1 MKLASALAC
10 VLALTGSPVSA
21 LAPAS
26 GASKPSSQSWRGLA
40 RLPAPL
46 GGPIVVGM
54 DGKIIFISGNP
65 ANGVPTADVNV
76 YDLGQRA
83 WTPRR
88 AAPQPLAY
96 PAVAVLNGLI
106 YIAGG
111 CVRADCSFPTSAA
124 NTYDP
129 KEDLWTP
136 LPPLPEPVYS
146 PVGAALGGRFYV
158 FGGVPG
164 PIHGSVASARVY
176 VFDPALRTWSRLRDM
191 PSRRSHAAGAEL
203 GGRFVL
209 AGGCMSATPGRQ
221 CDETSASAV
230 IYDAGSDSWS
240 PFAALPIP
248 LWGHGAVS
256 DDGRIV
262 VAGGVASATVYG
274 GGRSFILERGAT
286 RWVEGPPLLRSRFL
300 PSLFN
305 LPRGVGLFGTNT
317 DINSAYVNTHAA
329 DLIESLGAPGPFID
343 PGEPP
348 RAPAPVVSAPR
359 PRAPITREP
368 SPAPAFD
375 AENPENLP
383 AAVAPRPHTH
393 AVVIGVERYRE
404 TLPRADFAAGDAKLT
419 AEYFRRVL
427 GVPEENLALLS
438 DDRATKSDFEK
449 YFERWLPNRVEAGD
463 EVYVYF
469 SGHGAPNPKTGESY
483 LVPFDADPTYIEQTG
498 YPLKRMYEQLAK
510 LPAKR
515 VVLVLDS
522 CFSGAGGRSVIAQG
536 ARPLVSVI
544 QSGVPRPLIVI
555 TASGGDQISNS
566 YQEKRHGLF
575 TYFFLKGLKE
585 NGADFRAVY
594 DYLKPQVSRVAR
606 RQYNADQVPQW
617 RRGR

>member
-1 MKLASALAC
+1 MKFAAALAC
-10 VLALTGSPVSA
+10 VLVSAGSPVFA

-26 GASKPSSQSWRGLA
+26 GASKSWRGLA

-65 ANGVPTADVNV
+65 ASGVPTADINV

-88 AAPQPLAY
+88 PAPQPLAY

-111 CVRADCSFPTSAA
+111 CVRADCSFPTAAA

-129 KEDLWTP
+129 AADLWSP

-146 PVGAALGGRFYV
+146 PVGAALGGRFFV

-176 VFDPALRTWSRLRDM
+176 VFDPAGRAWSRLRDM
-191 PSRRSHAAGAEL
+191 PQRRSHAAGAEF
-203 GGRFVL
+203 GGRFIL

-221 CDETSASAV
+221 CDEITAGSDA
-230 IYDAGSDSWS
+230 YDAGSDSWS
-240 PFAALPIP
+240 SFAPLPTP
-248 LWGHGAVS
+248 VWAHGAIS
-256 DDGRIV
+256 DGRRLI
-262 VAGGVASATVYG
+262 VAGGTNSAAYG
-274 GGRSFILERGAT
+274 GGRTFILERGAT
-286 RWVEGPPLLRSRFL
+286 SWVEGPPLLRARFF

-305 LPRGVGLFGTNT
+305 LPRGIGLFGTNT
-317 DINSAYVNTHAA
+317 ETNGAHVNMHAA

-348 RAPAPVVSAPR
+348 ARLPAPVEPPAR
-359 PRAPITREP
+359 PRAAIAIRT
-368 SPAPAFD
+368 PAPVID
-375 AENPENLP
+375 SENPENLP
-383 AAVAPRPHTH
+383 SAVAERPHAH
-393 AVVIGVERYRE
+393 AIVIGVERYRE
-404 TLPRADFAAGDAKLT
+404 TLPRADFAAGDAKLA

-498 YPLKRMYEQLAK
+498 YPLKRLYEHLAK

-536 ARPLVSVI
+536 ARPLVSVVE
-544 QSGVPRPLIVI
+544 SGVPRPLIVI

-585 NGADFRAVY
+585 KGADFRAVY

-617 RRGR
+617 RKGR